1 MLYVV
6 LETYSL
12 SDDRIIDSRE
22 MVITKD
28 EYQDIEDNLSRFNTP
43 MTRKEL
49 VVLNQD
55 IA

>member
-6 LETYSL
+6 LETHSL
-12 SDDRIIDSRE
+12 SDDRIISSEE
-22 MVITKD
+22 MFITRD
-28 EYQDIEDNLSRFNTP
+28 EYQDIESSLSRFNTP
-43 MTRKEL
+43 MTRTEL